1 MADSEESLKKAHS
14 EKRIQALVSLSVGF
28 IFILIGIP
36 LWWNT
41 TKVYRASLPY
51 SEIEQLNSLKV
62 KYATVINV
70 MLFGPQDPVAMK
82 EAIEKELRSETG
94 YPDSVV
100 FAEYK
105 VTVDDKHTEILTSK
119 LSSQSWEDLDDFFH
133 NLFPAKDNHFTF
145 FVLPHESPE
154 PGSMDAFIGK
164 YLHCILYNNK
174 DLAQLAAT
182 ITMAIKSIIVN
193 EEEVSYA
200 FSLGSKREMKKDTM
214 ENMTAQKSITGLQ
227 VSFTLVNSD
236 PDSVLAEWDIEPA
249 VKKYL
254 DPFLVKFPHL
264 DITVDSQVLH
274 YSTIQIN
281 PRKDGE
287 SFYLPY
293 DDLPHMINPIEAKLG
308 SHISFYPTL
317 NFVVYVPLQKYT
329 PLYMRT
335 KEGGQSK
342 SNAFLSPQWGGV
354 LIYNLQRT
362 TSVNGSSPQ
371 RIGLD
376 MKPVM
381 NIFLSQLKHLL
392 GLIQVKPVNGIKLRV
407 STDDNS
413 VSKWEQDS
421 LMRLKTME
429 YLATSTI
436 TLTSLAQLLG
446 KISNMVINDH
456 IKEQVERALYSITQS
471 TTALEEGNLTGA
483 VLAAKMAIR
492 SSEEA
497 FFDPSILEL
506 LYFPDDQKY
515 AIYIPLFLPISLP
528 VILSLRQAL
537 RWYRGE
543 NDEKKDKQD

>member
-1 MADSEESLKKAHS
+1 
-14 EKRIQALVSLSVGF
+14 
-28 IFILIGIP
+28 
-36 LWWNT
+36 
-41 TKVYRASLPY
+41 
-51 SEIEQLNSLKV
+51 
-62 KYATVINV
+62 
-70 MLFGPQDPVAMK
+70 
-82 EAIEKELRSETG
+82 
-94 YPDSVV
+94 
-100 FAEYK
+100 
-105 VTVDDKHTEILTSK
+105 
-119 LSSQSWEDLDDFFH
+119 
-133 NLFPAKDNHFTF
+133 
-145 FVLPHESPE
+145 
-154 PGSMDAFIGK
+154 
-164 YLHCILYNNK
+164 
-174 DLAQLAAT
+174 
-182 ITMAIKSIIVN
+182 
-193 EEEVSYA
+193 
-200 FSLGSKREMKKDTM
+200 
-214 ENMTAQKSITGLQ
+214 
-227 VSFTLVNSD
+227 
-236 PDSVLAEWDIEPA
+236 
-249 VKKYL
+249 
-254 DPFLVKFPHL
+254 
-264 DITVDSQVLH
+264 
-274 YSTIQIN
+274 
-281 PRKDGE
+281 
-287 SFYLPY
+287 
-293 DDLPHMINPIEAKLG
+293 
-308 SHISFYPTL
+308 
-317 NFVVYVPLQKYT
+317 
-329 PLYMRT
+329 MRT

-371 RIGLD
+371 SIGLD

-456 IKEQVERALYSITQS
+456 IKEQVERALYSISQS